1 MDQET
6 FVFGGLTLAV
16 VVGLVVLI
24 AGVAHLAEPYQVL
37 QATGGAVTVGAVMLM
52 AGYIDRL

>member
-6 FVFGGLTLAV
+6 FAFGGLTLAV

-24 AGVAHLAEPYQVL
+24 AGVAHLVEPYRLL
-37 QATGGAVTVGAVMLM
+37 QAVGGAVTVGAVMLM